1 MDGLSKY
8 VESVISLV
16 SNKEQFV
23 EGFMI
28 PKQSQQLIEFLEEHP
43 EIETIAETGFNV
55 GMSSAAMLS
64 VRPNIKIWSF
74 DLAEHNYVIKQKHL
88 IDTLFPSRHTLLIG
102 DTMQTLPNMNT
113 LIKEPVFD
121 FVFIDGGHVAPVP
134 ESDMRNLLTLLKSGG
149 YMCIDDYNLQYGYYG
164 VIQAVDALI
173 EEKLLEKITVHE
185 ANDRSWVYCKKLK
198 STNP

>member
-1 MDGLSKY
+1 MDGLNKF

-28 PKQSQQLIEFLEEHP
+28 PKQSQQLIEFLQEHP

-64 VRPNIKIWSF
+64 VRPNVKIWSF

-88 IDTLFPSRHTLLIG
+88 IDRLFPLRHTLLIG
-102 DTMQTLPNMNT
+102 DTTQTLPNLNK

-134 ESDMRNLLTLLKSGG
+134 ESDMRNLLTLLKPGG
-149 YMCIDDYNLQYGYYG
+149 FMCIDDYNLLYGYYG

-173 EEKLLEKITVHE
+173 EEKLLEKITVYE

-198 STNP
+198 PTSP